1 MYNLFDYLTWRSDL
15 SFQKD
20 PLNAVDSLIFC
31 CLSYV
36 RFRDIIPAFPSLE
49 SIPLPEAVERF
60 FALPKEKQIFRKDE
74 DEKLLRALAQSKR
87 FSTVRLMHYADRF
100 DPRQEK
106 QFAAVTALLDDGSA
120 YLAFRGTDSTL
131 VGWKEDFNMAFMPV
145 VASQTDA
152 LEYLCKA
159 AAALPG
165 GLIPGGHSKG
175 GNLAVF
181 AAASCDPA
189 VQSRILKVY
198 NHDGPGFQKEMMEST
213 GYRAITDRIHT
224 LIPQSSVI
232 GMLLDHE
239 EEYTVIHSSQVG
251 IMQHDPYTWNVLGPD
266 LVRSESVTASSRA
279 IDRTLK
285 SWVSS
290 MTVQQRG
297 EFINGLY
304 QIFEATN
311 AVKLSDLPLAWI
323 KNFNKVSETWKHTS
337 PETRKLFAETF
348 SRLFEASKKAIQSA

>member
-1 MYNLFDYLTWRSDL
+1 MYDLFDYLTWRGDL

-36 RFRDIIPAFPSLE
+36 RFPDIVPAFPSPE

-60 FALPKEKQIFRKDE
+60 FALPKEKQIFRKEE
-74 DEKLLRALAQSKR
+74 DEKLLHAMAKSRR
-87 FSTVRLMHYADRF
+87 FGAVRLMHYADRF
-100 DPRQEK
+100 NPQQEK

-120 YLAFRGTDSTL
+120 YLAFRGTDNTL
-131 VGWKEDFNMAFMPV
+131 VGWKEDFNMAYLPV

-152 LEYLCKA
+152 REYLHKA
-159 AAALPG
+159 ASTLPG

-189 VQSRILKVY
+189 VRDRIINVY

-213 GYRAITDRIHT
+213 GYRAVTDRIHT

-239 EEYTVIHSSQVG
+239 EAYTVIHSSQVG
-251 IMQHDPYTWNVLGPD
+251 IMQHNPYTWNVLGPD
-266 LVRSESVTASSRA
+266 LVRSESITASSRV

-285 SWVSS
+285 NWVNS
-290 MTVQQRG
+290 MTPQQRG

-311 AVKLSDLPLAWI
+311 AVKLSDLPLAWV
-323 KNFNKVSETWKHTS
+323 KNFTKVSETWKHTS

-348 SRLFEASKKAIQSA
+348 SLLFEASKKAMLPA